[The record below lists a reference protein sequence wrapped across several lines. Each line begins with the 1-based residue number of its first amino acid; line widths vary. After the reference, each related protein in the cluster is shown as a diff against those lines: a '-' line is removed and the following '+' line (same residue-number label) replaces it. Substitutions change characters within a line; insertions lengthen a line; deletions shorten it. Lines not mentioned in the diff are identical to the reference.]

1 MLAAT
6 LGVTLDRS
14 SPISILGART
24 IARSVRIAAA
34 ITKKVISVPI
44 RKTSLRT
51 APITNVAIIASY
63 TS

>member
-6 LGVTLDRS
+6 LGATLDYS

-24 IARSVRIAAA
+24 IARSVRIAVV

-51 APITNVAIIASY
+51 TLITNIAIIVSY
-63 TS
+63 IS